1 MNKTL
6 LEFCLF
12 SNGWSRPHKL
22 LNDLKTLASKLNS
35 KLKITFYI
43 CIYFFCLWNWNKTL
57 LEFLRTMHSHVLT
70 ALANGVTSV
79 NWLDASMWSTE
90 TASWCGTLSSDI
102 SRPTPTSSCHSVI
115 VDEEGNVIAIGFTFS
130 WTCQSGGYGNSE
142 RENSFAQVVSD
153 KLDEFVK
160 SQGYEDRY
168 VEGLDAC
175 DAFIRQLM
183 HDVPVAQEY
192 FF

>member
-1 MNKTL
+1 M
-6 LEFCLF
+6 
-12 SNGWSRPHKL
+12 
-22 LNDLKTLASKLNS
+22 
-35 KLKITFYI
+35 KLKQNTSGIFENDALTCPDCLGKWSDLGKLTRRINVVYRNRFVMWNAKFGHLTTYPN
-43 CIYFFCLWNWNKTL
+43 FFLS
-57 LEFLRTMHSHVLT
+57 LRHRT
-70 ALANGVTSV
+70 G
-79 NWLDASMWSTE
+79 
-90 TASWCGTLSSDI
+90 
-102 SRPTPTSSCHSVI
+102 
-115 VDEEGNVIAIGFTFS
+115 EEGNVIAIGFTFS

>member
-1 MNKTL
+1 MTADDFDCQPDLRGSSLRLKPLADSDLEGMFKAAADPHIWAGHPARDRYKRDVFEAYFASL
-6 LEFCLF
+6 LAT
-12 SNGWSRPHKL
+12 K
-22 LNDLKTLASKLNS
+22 K
-35 KLKITFYI
+35 
-43 CIYFFCLWNWNKTL
+43 
-57 LEFLRTMHSHVLT
+57 
-70 ALANGVTSV
+70 ALAVV
-79 NWLDASMWSTE
+79 DIA
-90 TASWCGTLSSDI
+90 CGDI
-102 SRPTPTSSCHSVI
+102 VGTSSYYTPPDLPNS
-115 VDEEGNVIAIGFTFS
+115 IAIGFTFS